1 MEGIILSEICQ
12 TAKDQYSI
20 ISYVEVKKREREI
33 RYVVARGGER
43 SPNSAQEERR
53 GVGLWKPER
62 TEWVPLKA
70 ENTGALLLGGAA
82 GGQGCETR
90 AS

>member
-1 MEGIILSEICQ
+1 MSDSERPILNYLICGS
-12 TAKDQYSI
+12 K
-20 ISYVEVKKREREI
+20 KKRERDQI
-33 RYVVARGGER
+33 CGCQGGER